1 MTGSP
6 IIEASDLS
14 RNFPARQGLLG
25 KKRDV
30 WALRGINLSISRGET
45 LGVVGESG
53 CGKSTL
59 GNILLGLDSPTGGH
73 IRFEGEDLH
82 DLQGVQRRAMR
93 KRMQLIFQDPFGS
106 LDPRRTIGAQIA
118 DGLRNHDIVPAGEVT
133 AEVARLLTL
142 VGLDQSAAKRR
153 PHEFSGGQRQRIAV
167 ARALAPRPDFIVAD
181 EPVSALDVS
190 IQAQIVN
197 LLADLRQD
205 LDLAMLFISHDLHV
219 VRHLCTRLVVMYLGR
234 IVEEGPTEQIFS
246 APRHPYTQALLAATP
261 SLKRAAKTAGHILEG
276 ELPSPANPPSGC
288 AFRTRCPLASEPCS
302 LAVPELDSLGHGHR
316 LACIKPELT
325 VNGGGL

>member
-1 MTGSP
+1 MSP
-6 IIEASDLS
+6 VIEALELT
-14 RNFPARQGLLG
+14 RNFPSRSGWVGA
-25 KKRDV
+25 KRDV

-45 LGVVGESG
+45 VGVVGESG

-59 GNILLGLDSPTGGH
+59 GNILLGLDSPTGGGV
-73 IRFEGEDLH
+73 RFEGKYLH
-82 DLQGVQRRAMR
+82 DFKGAHRRQMR
-93 KRMQLIFQDPFGS
+93 KRMQLVFQDPFGS
-106 LDPRRTIGAQIA
+106 LDPRRSVGAQIA
-118 DGLRNHDIVPAGEVT
+118 DGLRNHDVVPAAEIP

-142 VGLDQSAAKRR
+142 VGLAPSVAPRR
-153 PHEFSGGQRQRIAV
+153 PSQFSGGQRQRIAI

-197 LLADLRQD
+197 LLADLREE

-219 VRHLCTRLVVMYLGR
+219 VRHLCTRVVVMYLGR
-234 IVEEGPTEQIFS
+234 IVEEGPAEQIFT

-261 SLKRAAKTAGHILEG
+261 SLKRPAGETGKVLDG

-288 AFRTRCPLASEPCS
+288 AFRTRCALATGDCAS
-302 LAVPELDSLGHGHR
+302 AVPPLETVGPER
-316 LACIKPELT
+316 RTACFHADLT
-325 VNGGGL
+325 AGQGGLQ